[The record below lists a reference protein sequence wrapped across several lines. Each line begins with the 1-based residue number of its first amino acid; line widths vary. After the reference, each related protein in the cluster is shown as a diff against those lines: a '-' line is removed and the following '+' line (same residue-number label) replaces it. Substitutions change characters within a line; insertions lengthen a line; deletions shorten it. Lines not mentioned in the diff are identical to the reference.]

1 MQVLD
6 YLFILLFVILILVV
20 GIVFARV
27 GGKDMKSFFAAG
39 GALPWP
45 ISGLSLFMGF
55 FSAGTFV
62 VWGSIA
68 YSLGWVSVTIQ
79 WTMAVAGVVV
89 GVLIATKWHKTKI
102 LTVAEYIT
110 VRLGMPVQKMYTYLF
125 LLVSLFTSGSFLY
138 PVARIVEVSTGLSL
152 VTSIIVLGVICIIYV
167 SIGGL
172 WAVVITDVLQ
182 FIVLTAAVFIVV
194 PLSFDRVGDI
204 QTFVNAVPD
213 HFFDWLNGEYTLGF
227 IIAFGIYNIIF
238 LGGNWAYVQR
248 YTSVGKVGD
257 ARKVGIL
264 FGLLYIISPV
274 LWMIPPMLYRVVN
287 PGLSGLNDEGAY
299 LLMCKEVL
307 PAGMLGMMLGG
318 MIFATAS
325 SLNSTLNIS
334 SGVFTN
340 DIYKL
345 LYPKSSDK
353 QLIRVA
359 RISTI
364 VFGMLAILVAL
375 LVPLMG
381 GIVNTVISVAA
392 ITGVPLYLPVIWTLF
407 SRRQTGTSVLITTL
421 SSLAIN
427 ALFKFVVPVLFDL
440 RLTRAEEMIL
450 GVAFPVVCLMAFEVG
465 YRWKGK
471 ESGSPEIRSISGSES
486 EDTLSAASGM
496 NEANNKYS
504 IRILGVGVLTIGLM
518 ITVLGM
524 LASKGVWI
532 VLTVGCVLM
541 LSGFIILTKTTKKY
555 DQKEV

>member
-182 FIVLTAAVFIVV
+182 FIYG
-194 PLSFDRVGDI
+194 S
-204 QTFVNAVPD
+204 
-213 HFFDWLNGEYTLGF
+213 
-227 IIAFGIYNIIF
+227 
-238 LGGNWAYVQR
+238 
-248 YTSVGKVGD
+248 
-257 ARKVGIL
+257 
-264 FGLLYIISPV
+264 
-274 LWMIPPMLYRVVN
+274 
-287 PGLSGLNDEGAY
+287 
-299 LLMCKEVL
+299 
-307 PAGMLGMMLGG
+307 
-318 MIFATAS
+318 
-325 SLNSTLNIS
+325 
-334 SGVFTN
+334 
-340 DIYKL
+340 
-345 LYPKSSDK
+345 
-353 QLIRVA
+353 
-359 RISTI
+359 RIH
-364 VFGMLAILVAL
+364 
-375 LVPLMG
+375 
-381 GIVNTVISVAA
+381 
-392 ITGVPLYLPVIWTLF
+392 
-407 SRRQTGTSVLITTL
+407 
-421 SSLAIN
+421 
-427 ALFKFVVPVLFDL
+427 
-440 RLTRAEEMIL
+440 
-450 GVAFPVVCLMAFEVG
+450 
-465 YRWKGK
+465 
-471 ESGSPEIRSISGSES
+471 SGSPVVGSCRRYP
-486 EDTLSAASGM
+486 
-496 NEANNKYS
+496 N
-504 IRILGVGVLTIGLM
+504 I
-518 ITVLGM
+518 
-524 LASKGVWI
+524 
-532 VLTVGCVLM
+532 C
-541 LSGFIILTKTTKKY
+541 
-555 DQKEV
+555 